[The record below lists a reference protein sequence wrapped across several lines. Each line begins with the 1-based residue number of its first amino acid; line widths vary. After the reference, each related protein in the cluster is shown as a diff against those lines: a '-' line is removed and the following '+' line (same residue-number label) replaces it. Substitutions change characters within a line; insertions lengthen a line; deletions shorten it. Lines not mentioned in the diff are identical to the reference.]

1 MMSMPIDPMQGRG
14 RLVRVDRIVRD
25 RAIEA
30 TGAAQASGERLG
42 DGKTYGGKPQE
53 PGKEEPGKDSDQRE
67 PEDVQPDQG
76 SASRDTLDFF
86 A

>member
-1 MMSMPIDPMQGRG
+1 MMSTPIDPMQGRG

-30 TGAAQASGERLG
+30 TGAAQASGERFG

-53 PGKEEPGKDSDQRE
+53 PGKDSDQRD
-67 PEDVQPDQG
+67 PEDVQHDQG

>member
-30 TGAAQASGERLG
+30 TGAAQASGERFG

-53 PGKEEPGKDSDQRE
+53 SHKEEPGNDSDQSDSE
-67 PEDVQPDQG
+67 GVPPDQG
-76 SASRDTLDFF
+76 SASGDILDFF

>member
-30 TGAAQASGERLG
+30 TGAAQASGERFG
-42 DGKTYGGKPQE
+42 DGKTYGGKPQG
-53 PGKEEPGKDSDQRE
+53 PGKEEPGKDSHQSDSE
-67 PEDVQPDQG
+67 GVQPDQG
-76 SASRDTLDFF
+76 SASGDTLDFF

>member
-1 MMSMPIDPMQGRG
+1 MPIDPMQSRG
-14 RLVRVDRIVRD
+14 RLERVDRIVRD

-30 TGAAQASGERLG
+30 TGAAQASGERFG

-53 PGKEEPGKDSDQRE
+53 LRKEEPGKDSDQRGSE
-67 PEDVQPDQG
+67 GVQHDQG
-76 SASRDTLDFF
+76 SASGDTLDFF